1 MLLLPVSWEL
11 VHSIRTG
18 EPFAPLDLV
27 KDFLSPF
34 SREKKLQKQSSEIQ
48 SDLQALV
55 AEIETENGERSDSF
69 TEMLSDLETK
79 VQDFKRTLLE
89 VNSLLP
95 LDSTEESVQKISVF
109 ERLLGEWESEESVRD
124 SLFKM
129 AQDLQKNYAGISWNR
144 IFDSWIHHGLFSGK
158 YLRAYENRLEKENTF
173 VKKTRPIYQTFSWKV
188 LHDPG
193 EKAVL
198 ADSNFLF
205 YRQDVDFLVK
215 PAPWKMDSLENPIEA
230 VLDFRNELAKR
241 GVELLVV
248 VVPGKPSIY
257 PEILNPILY
266 GLSGLNISLGRRF
279 VDTLQTL
286 NVNVVNLYPV
296 LQAAKQKDRAGD
308 FLYLN
313 TDTHWTPRG
322 AKIAA
327 KAIAEKV
334 RKMPIANEL
343 PHENFTDSLV
353 SADRT
358 GDVATMADLEYA
370 FPVQTVE
377 AYQIKNAKGPRQN
390 DFRKSK
396 ILILGDSYSRIYETD
411 APMSAG
417 WISQF
422 ASELQ
427 TPVAAIVSDGGASTL
442 VREKLARKSGVL
454 KGKKLVV
461 WEFVERDL
469 RFGAEGWK
477 KVRLE

>member
-1 MLLLPVSWEL
+1 MRIVNL
-11 VHSIRTG
+11 I
-18 EPFAPLDLV
+18 
-27 KDFLSPF
+27 DFP
-34 SREKKLQKQSSEIQ
+34 I
-48 SDLQALV
+48 
-55 AEIETENGERSDSF
+55 I
-69 TEMLSDLETK
+69 
-79 VQDFKRTLLE
+79 
-89 VNSLLP
+89 P
-95 LDSTEESVQKISVF
+95 
-109 ERLLGEWESEESVRD
+109 
-124 SLFKM
+124 
-129 AQDLQKNYAGISWNR
+129 AQ
-144 IFDSWIHHGLFSGK
+144 
-158 YLRAYENRLEKENTF
+158 
-173 VKKTRPIYQTFSWKV
+173 
-188 LHDPG
+188 
-193 EKAVL
+193 
-198 ADSNFLF
+198 
-205 YRQDVDFLVK
+205 
-215 PAPWKMDSLENPIEA
+215 A